1 MAGETSSEHKQEVR
15 WESRVQAKVLLRGDG
30 KSERRGEGKGAR
42 RLRALQ
48 NMRIWVLRQKPLKN
62 FRQVGIIN

>member
-30 KSERRGEGKGAR
+30 ENERRGEGEGAR
-42 RLRALQ
+42 
-48 NMRIWVLRQKPLKN
+48 PLGG
-62 FRQVGIIN
+62 GIDLGSRVEET